1 METDA
6 KQPPA
11 LAATPSAPSD
21 DQQRPPVPDT
31 SGSGQPSRAPESG
44 EGRDA
49 ALRALASIGA
59 NVTVLTAL
67 LIYFGWRRSETQA
80 RVLGIDESILG
91 MSTRDY
97 VVRSVGP
104 LLAPLVVVGT
114 AGLGWLWL
122 HAAITRALA
131 RGQLRPIRITARVL
145 AVAWLWLP
153 LACALILWR
162 YPTAGYLA
170 FPLSFAVG
178 ILLAVYGTHLRA
190 LLRARDAPDAVV
202 PLPSWQAPL
211 TKALVAVLVT
221 ISLFWSASNYAEVLG
236 EWLAR
241 NTRSQ
246 LGELTRVVVYSPKQ
260 LLIDAPAVKEELLG
274 GPDAAYR
281 YRYTGLRLLEHT
293 GGRYFLIS
301 DGWTEHYGV
310 VVMLADTDPVRLE
323 FVRDLRQ
330 P

>member
-1 METDA
+1 M
-6 KQPPA
+6 
-11 LAATPSAPSD
+11 
-21 DQQRPPVPDT
+21 
-31 SGSGQPSRAPESG
+31 
-44 EGRDA
+44 
-49 ALRALASIGA
+49 ASIGA

-104 LLAPLVVVGT
+104 LLAPLVIVGT
-114 AGLGWLWL
+114 AGLAWLWL
-122 HAAITRALA
+122 HAAVTRALEH
-131 RGQLRPIRITARVL
+131 RQLGPIKITARVL

-153 LACALILWR
+153 LACALFSWR
-162 YPTAGYLA
+162 FPTAGYLV

-178 ILLAVYGTHLRA
+178 ILLAAYGTHLRA
-190 LLRARDAPDAVV
+190 RLQAIDAPDTVV
-202 PLPSWQAPL
+202 PLPTWQTPL
-211 TKALVAVLVT
+211 TKAFVAVLVT
-221 ISLFWSASNYAEVLG
+221 ISLFWSASNYAEILG
-236 EWLAR
+236 EWLAHS
-241 NTRSQ
+241 TRSQ
-246 LGELTRVVVYSPKQ
+246 LPGLTRVVVYSPKQ
-260 LLIDAPAVKEELLG
+260 LLIDAPAVKEERLG

-301 DGWTEHYGV
+301 DGWTEQYGV
-310 VVMLADTDPVRLE
+310 VVMLADSDPVRLE
-323 FVRDLRQ
+323 FVRDLRR

>member
-6 KQPPA
+6 KQPRA
-11 LAATPSAPSD
+11 LAATASAPPD
-21 DQQRPPVPDT
+21 DQQGPRPSDT
-31 SGSGQPSRAPESG
+31 GGRGPPRRAQESA
-44 EGRDA
+44 EGRDVP
-49 ALRALASIGA
+49 LRALASIGA

-114 AGLGWLWL
+114 AGLGWLWV

-131 RGQLRPIRITARVL
+131 HGQLRPVRITARVL
-145 AVAWLWLP
+145 AVAWFWLP
-153 LACALILWR
+153 LACALFSWR
-162 YPTAGYLA
+162 YSTAGYLV

-178 ILLAVYGTHLRA
+178 ILLASYGTHLRA
-190 LLRARDAPDAVV
+190 LLRAVDAPDTVV
-202 PLPSWQAPL
+202 PLPAWQTPL
-211 TKALVAVLVT
+211 AKAFIAVLVT

-236 EWLAR
+236 EWLAHS
-241 NTRSQ
+241 TRDQ
-246 LGELTRVVVYSPKQ
+246 LPGLTRVVVYSPKQ
-260 LLIDAPAVKEELLG
+260 LLIDAPAVKEERLG

-301 DGWTEHYGV
+301 DGWTEQYGV

-323 FVRDLRQ
+323 FVRDVR
-330 P
+330 

>member
-1 METDA
+1 MGTTA
-6 KQPPA
+6 KEPPA
-11 LAATPSAPSD
+11 SATTSSAPLAD
-21 DQQRPPVPDT
+21 RQRPPA
-31 SGSGQPSRAPESG
+31 SGTGGHGPPRRGPESG
-44 EGRDA
+44 EWRDG

-104 LLAPLVVVGT
+104 LLGPLVVVGT

-131 RGQLRPIRITARVL
+131 HGQLRPIRMIARVL

-153 LACALILWR
+153 LACALFMWR
-162 YPTAGYLA
+162 YPRPGFLA
-170 FPLSFAVG
+170 YPLSFGVG
-178 ILLAVYGTHLRA
+178 ILLTAYGAHLRA
-190 LLRARDAPDAVV
+190 LLRAVDAPGAIV
-202 PLPSWQAPL
+202 PLPAWHTPL
-211 TKALVAVLVT
+211 AKAFVAVLVT

-236 EWLAR
+236 EWLAQ
-241 NTRSQ
+241 NTDLSS
-246 LGELTRVVVYSPKQ
+246 LTRVVVYSPKQ
-260 LLIDAPAVKEELLG
+260 LLIDAPAVTEEQLG

-301 DGWTEHYGV
+301 DGWTEQYGV

-323 FVRDLRQ
+323 FVRDLR
-330 P
+330 